1 MGAYE
6 DREVE
11 NLLGK
16 AIKDANYDLDKEYYA
31 TEEESDE
38 DEESDFVQTES
49 DSDFVNGPGQGKG
62 RCH

>member
-1 MGAYE
+1 M
-6 DREVE
+6 
-11 NLLGK
+11 
-16 AIKDANYDLDKEYYA
+16 YYA

-49 DSDFVNGPGQGKG
+49 DLDYVIGPGQGKG